1 MVEYQVSVEPN
12 TGTVKMRHGET
23 VMGGAERLGYLWPTV
38 CGGLGQC
45 RVCVMEVVAGE
56 SSLSPPDER
65 EMQAILS
72 TFGSQLR
79 RGRPLRQACQ
89 AKVTGEGVGVFKRG
103 VRPAVDR

>member
-1 MVEYQVSVEPN
+1 MVEHQVSVEPN
-12 TGTVKMRHGET
+12 IGNIEIRHGET
-23 VMGGAERLGYLWPTV
+23 VMGGAERLGFRWPTV

-45 RVCVMEVVAGE
+45 RVCVMEVVVGE
-56 SSLSPPDER
+56 SSLSPPDNR
-65 EMQAILS
+65 EQQAILS
-72 TFGSQLR
+72 TFGSHLR